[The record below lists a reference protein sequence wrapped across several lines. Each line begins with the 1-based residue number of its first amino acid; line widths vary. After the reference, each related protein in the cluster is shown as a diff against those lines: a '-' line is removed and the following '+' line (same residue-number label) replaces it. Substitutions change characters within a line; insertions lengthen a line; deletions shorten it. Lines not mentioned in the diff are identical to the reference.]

1 MCLEAAVLLSVERPR
16 DPFARWRS
24 VRGSQQDSFVLD
36 VTIQS
41 ELDYLVTY
49 LLLHDLN
56 REMAAPDNVIFIDF
70 SSMFFMNKDT

>member
-1 MCLEAAVLLSVERPR
+1 M
-16 DPFARWRS
+16 
-24 VRGSQQDSFVLD
+24 RGSQQDSFLFD

-41 ELDYLVTY
+41 KLDYLVTY

-56 REMAAPDNVIFIDF
+56 REMAALDNVIFIDF